1 MQSDHDQWICPSF
14 NSYSGNNNLAEIASK
29 VTSEGDGDVQFGH
42 DSLLPGIAENYYQN
56 VDDDEEDDFEFSLV
70 LNDEF
75 EVSEEEMIF
84 GTKFQPPIFP
94 IFNRDLL
101 NNIHSEDRQ
110 ENVGNSHTNFN
121 ISSSSSSVHKYEL
134 LSTIKI
140 PLSKLFIEENEDHEP
155 PSSSSSEADEVESIP
170 PGRYCVWKPKAA
182 PPSPSTCNKS
192 KSTGFGSKRW
202 KLRDLLRRSN
212 SEGKDSF
219 IFLTP
224 KRKEEKNESKK
235 KLSNVAKGKKST
247 TTTTSSATRRML
259 YSPANRDIMRG
270 NESPTRSPKS
280 TKGNGE
286 MPKRKS
292 YLPYRQDLVGFFTT
306 VNSIGRNFSPL

>member
-1 MQSDHDQWICPSF
+1 MDMSSF
-14 NSYSGNNNLAEIASK
+14 NSYSGNNNNLLEIASK

-42 DSLLPGIAENYYQN
+42 DSLLPGIAE
-56 VDDDEEDDFEFSLV
+56 VLSKCWPGDEEDDFEFSLV
-70 LNDEF
+70 L
-75 EVSEEEMIF
+75 SRRSC
-84 GTKFQPPIFP
+84 K
-94 IFNRDLL
+94 
-101 NNIHSEDRQ
+101 
-110 ENVGNSHTNFN
+110 NVGNSHTNFN

-134 LSTIKI
+134 LSTIKV

-306 VNSIGRNFSPL
+306 ASFFVEEIYIGDLYTCNL

>member
-1 MQSDHDQWICPSF
+1 M
-14 NSYSGNNNLAEIASK
+14 
-29 VTSEGDGDVQFGH
+29 
-42 DSLLPGIAENYYQN
+42 
-56 VDDDEEDDFEFSLV
+56 
-70 LNDEF
+70 
-75 EVSEEEMIF
+75 
-84 GTKFQPPIFP
+84 
-94 IFNRDLL
+94 
-101 NNIHSEDRQ
+101 
-110 ENVGNSHTNFN
+110 
-121 ISSSSSSVHKYEL
+121 
-134 LSTIKI
+134 
-140 PLSKLFIEENEDHEP
+140 
-155 PSSSSSEADEVESIP
+155 
-170 PGRYCVWKPKAA
+170 WKPKAA
-182 PPSPSTCNKS
+182 PPSPSMCNKS

-235 KLSNVAKGKKST
+235 KLSYVAKGKKST
-247 TTTTSSATRRML
+247 TTTTSSPTRRML
-259 YSPANRDIMRG
+259 YSPANRDVMRG

-280 TKGNGE
+280 TKANGE